1 MGATHSHERLHR
13 ADRQDRPG
21 HQNRQEPQQPRDG
34 AHSDSDAEPASRPV
48 TGEHDA
54 PIANRYRLLARMHA
68 GSAGILYRAE
78 DLAFSREVALRLLT
92 PALSRDEAVLA
103 RLQQRLAAST
113 AMAREDLG
121 ASGDI
126 VDVLDL
132 GRAHGDL
139 VFVVTEFVAGESLA
153 AQLAREGPLRW
164 PALRPLMVRACQI
177 LHLSHQHG
185 LLRLDLQTRHLFPV
199 RDKTSQSTLKILS
212 PGIGDV
218 FGDSLWASL
227 DPSAAAAHLR
237 YAAPEQLTGGTL
249 DARTD
254 IYALG
259 VIMFELLC
267 GRVPFPDTR
276 PAYVCARHLLEAPPP
291 FPANIRT
298 RLPEAVVGIV
308 TRALAKQPEDRWPTM
323 RALANAMA
331 AIDFGPCDASGVLEV
346 VDVEVPNPTTSSTSM
361 RIDPAAGHAPSPAVR
376 PRTMPPLRD
385 AFLANSEA
393 GVAAIR
399 PVSATAATGK
409 WFTMPENIPSSGT
422 SSSSLAWDEI
432 LAAAEEAVAAV
443 AASASTGTAGDSD
456 VCMPERL
463 LHTGEAA
470 TASTIEGR
478 LAAAVL
484 AVVTPPPGA
493 AQPRDAHPAPPASSG
508 ALRAGDTTDEL
519 GAADSVASLRA
530 PADRSAS
537 VWPLEAKR
545 EAAAPRRS
553 FVWAAAAVLA
563 FGATAGGVRLLR
575 PAPAVAPVAATPEAV
590 VHRAIDRGSLPA
602 SIAPDMSSRTGQ
614 SERSYT
620 TAEAPG
626 SAATP
631 TMVPMNLS
639 PGPAAM
645 PPAGASATQWSVPGP
660 AETPVVDAP
669 ATTAPE
675 LAPEAS
681 PPAPLRRTPPAP
693 EVPHARAPRTSTGAP
708 PTETTPSP
716 ARKSAPGT
724 RLPDAGIEPL
734 PVSYDPLQA
743 AALLERAQQAAARG
757 DRAAAMRL
765 AIESYHAQ
773 PNTNALKLVGELACK
788 LHDPGKATWARRHLP
803 AAERPAMEATCK
815 ASGVAYE

>member
-1 MGATHSHERLHR
+1 MDRDDDHKPRTKTLGVAAGLRYGCSAMGATQSHERLHR
-13 ADRQDRPG
+13 VD
-21 HQNRQEPQQPRDG
+21 RQEPEDRHAPRAD
-34 AHSDSDAEPASRPV
+34 ADAERTSLTV

-54 PIANRYRLLARMHA
+54 PIAQRYRLLARMHA

-103 RLQQRLAAST
+103 RLQARLEAST
-113 AMAREDLG
+113 AMAREDIG

-132 GRAHGDL
+132 GRADGDL

-164 PALRPLMVRACQI
+164 PVLRPLMVRACQI

-199 RDKTSQSTLKILS
+199 RDKTSQRTLKILS

-227 DPSAAAAHLR
+227 DPSAAASHLR

-254 IYALG
+254 VYALG

-291 FPANIRT
+291 FPASIRAG
-298 RLPEAVVGIV
+298 LPEAVVGIV
-308 TRALAKQPEDRWPTM
+308 ARALAKQPEDRWPTM

-331 AIDFGPCDASGVLEV
+331 AIDFGPCDASGVLDV
-346 VDVEVPNPTTSSTSM
+346 VDVEVPHPTTSSTSM

-385 AFLANSEA
+385 AF
-393 GVAAIR
+393 VADAEQGSTPGR
-399 PVSATAATGK
+399 ASATAATGR
-409 WFTMPENIPSSGT
+409 WFTMPENLPSSGT

-432 LAAAEEAVAAV
+432 LAAAEVAVAAV

-456 VCMPERL
+456 VFMPERL

-478 LAAAVL
+478 LDAASIE
-484 AVVTPPPGA
+484 VTRSPGRSPDIVA
-493 AQPRDAHPAPPASSG
+493 RRSDYAAPPASSG
-508 ALRAGDTTDEL
+508 SLRADDTHEL
-519 GAADSVASLRA
+519 GAADSIASLRA

-537 VWPLEAKR
+537 VWPVPSKR
-545 EAAAPRRS
+545 EPAAPRPS

-563 FGATAGGVRLLR
+563 FGATAGALRLLR
-575 PAPAVAPVAATPEAV
+575 PTAAVVPIAATVDPV
-590 VHRAIDRGSLPA
+590 VHPPLDHGSLPA
-602 SIAPDMSSRTGQ
+602 ASAHNLSSRTV
-614 SERSYT
+614 
-620 TAEAPG
+620 PG
-626 SAATP
+626 EGSGAAATP
-631 TMVPMNLS
+631 ILAPRYLS
-639 PGPAAM
+639 LGPATEL
-645 PPAGASATQWSVPGP
+645 PAGASATQWSVPAAP
-660 AETPVVDAP
+660 QPPVLEEA
-669 ATTAPE
+669 ATEAT
-675 LAPEAS
+675 EAS
-681 PPAPLRRTPPAP
+681 PPPVP
-693 EVPHARAPRTSTGAP
+693 EAAHARAPRTPANDTPSRTAP
-708 PTETTPSP
+708 PSP

-724 RLPDAGIEPL
+724 RLPDAGIEPM
-734 PVSYDPLQA
+734 PVSHDPQHA
-743 AALLERAQQAAARG
+743 AALLLQAEQASARG
-757 DRAAAMRL
+757 DRTTAMRL

-773 PNTNALKLVGELACK
+773 PNTRALKLVGELACK
-788 LHDPGKATWARRHLP
+788 LHDPGKAIWARHRLP
-803 AAERPAMEATCK
+803 AGERPAMEATCK
-815 ASGVAYE
+815 ATGVAYE